1 MKLPAV
7 RAITKCRI
15 CGSSALTSVLDL
27 GTQALTGR
35 FPRPQDPDPMSG
47 PLELVLCSDQAHGS
61 CGLLQLRHSY
71 PTEEMYGPTYG
82 YRSSNNRSM
91 VVHLQAKIARL
102 IRIAK
107 PRPGDCVL
115 DIGSSDGTTLKFY
128 GGMGLRRYG
137 IDPSSAR
144 YAAEYPADATLIV
157 DFFSAQRVRREAGD
171 LRCKI
176 ITSIAMFYDLEDP
189 LSFMREVAS
198 LLDIDGVWELEQCYM
213 PLMLARCAYD
223 SVCHEHIS
231 YYGLRQIKWMADRS
245 GLKIVDLGV
254 SDINGGS
261 FSVVLARQ
269 ESGHPEAV
277 PELEAMLRR
286 ESEQGYQGL
295 QPYARFAANVARHR
309 ADLRAFLARARAEGK
324 RVIGYGAST
333 KGNVVLQYCGVSSAD
348 LPAIAEK
355 YPFKYGLVTPGT
367 RIPIVSEEA
376 TKRMKPDY
384 LLVLPW
390 YFRDEIVLREQA
402 YVDDGGKLVF
412 VLPSIEAV
420 ARKP

>member
-1 MKLPAV
+1 MTIPAV
-7 RAITKCRI
+7 HAITKCRI
-15 CGSSALTSVLDL
+15 CGSTALTAVLDL
-27 GTQALTGR
+27 GTQALSGR

-71 PTEEMYGPTYG
+71 PIEEMYGPTYG

-91 VVHLQAKIARL
+91 VLHLQAKIGRL
-102 IRIAK
+102 IGIAK

-128 GGMGLRRYG
+128 DGMALRRYG
-137 IDPSSAR
+137 VDPSGAR
-144 YAAEYPADATLIV
+144 YRAEYPADATLIV

-189 LSFMREVAS
+189 LAFMREVAS

-213 PLMLARCAYD
+213 PLMLQRCAYD

-231 YYGLRQIKWMADRS
+231 YYSLRQIKWMADRS
-245 GLKIVDLGV
+245 GLKIIDLGLN
-254 SDINGGS
+254 DINGGS
-261 FSVVLARQ
+261 FSVVLARK
-269 ESGHPEAV
+269 ESSHAEALSQ
-277 PELEAMLRR
+277 LEEMLRR
-286 ESEQGYQGL
+286 ENEQGYQGL
-295 QPYARFAANVARHR
+295 SPYAAFAAGVGRHR
-309 ADLRAFLARARAEGK
+309 AGLRAFFDRAKAQGK

-333 KGNVVLQYCGVSSAD
+333 KGNVVLQYCDVSIAD
-348 LPAIAEK
+348 MPAIAEK

-367 RIPIVSEEA
+367 RIPIVSEEEA
-376 TKRMKPDY
+376 KRLKPDY

-390 YFRDEIVLREQA
+390 YFRDEIVSREQS
-402 YVDDGGKLVF
+402 YIDGGGTLVF

-420 ARKP
+420 ARKL